1 MTSKRK
7 TPPRPVV
14 VFGDALDLH
23 VLAVED
29 ALARMDVPVV
39 LLPPDG
45 LRAGVPW
52 EAAVSSR
59 GLEVSGLWPNT
70 VDRPRSVWAWR
81 LPPPLIEPG
90 PQFSTY
96 ARNHLAMALV
106 LRWQEQ
112 GARIINPLEAGHGG
126 QNKPWQLHCLARAGV
141 VVPHTRVC
149 LVPQD
154 VTAAVAHLGDVIL
167 KPLAAGAFALRVRAG
182 DVVPPVG
189 LPCLAQT
196 RAPGLDVRVTVVD
209 GRIVACVGIPVA
221 EHVADY
227 RATTEYTS
235 GRQRYTAVTL
245 SAAHQ
250 RTVLRA
256 VRALG
261 LVFAGVDVRLDG
273 NALVVLEANPAPAFL
288 DIQEKTGLDV
298 SGALATALARERR
311 LSR

>member
-1 MTSKRK
+1 MASKRK

-23 VLAVED
+23 VLAVEE
-29 ALARMDVPVV
+29 ALASMDVPVV

-52 EAAVSSR
+52 QAEVLPG
-59 GLEVSGLWPNT
+59 GLEVSGLWPPG

-90 PQFSTY
+90 PQFSAY

-112 GARIINPLEAGHGG
+112 GACIINPLEAGHGG

-149 LVPQD
+149 LTPLE

-167 KPLAAGAFALRVRAG
+167 KPLAAGAFAQRVQMG
-182 DVVPPVG
+182 GVIPPVV
-189 LPCLAQT
+189 LPCLAQA

-209 GRIVACVGIPVA
+209 GKIVGCAGIPVA
-221 EHVADY
+221 DNIADY
-227 RATTEYTS
+227 RATAAYTS
-235 GRQRYTAVTL
+235 GKQLYTAVTL
-245 SAAHQ
+245 SAPHQ
-250 RTVLRA
+250 KMVLRA

-273 NALVVLEANPAPAFL
+273 KALVVLEANPAPAFL
-288 DIQEKTGLDV
+288 DIQEKLGLDV
-298 SGALATALARERR
+298 SGALAAALARAR
-311 LSR
+311 